1 MRIYVC
7 VKHVPDTAANIK
19 VDGGTG
25 YDPEVK
31 YVPNPYDEYGL
42 EAAVQ
47 LTEAAGRGEVIAVC
61 VGDTGAVN
69 SLRSAMAMGAHRSI
83 LVKDSAQLS
92 GSRKTARALAAAIR
106 SDLGADG
113 EPDLVF
119 TGKQSVDSEGMQTPY
134 WLGAELGLPVAA
146 NINAF
151 SMDGK
156 TAVLGRDLGGGT
168 RETLCVATPCIIG
181 AAKGMNE
188 PRFPKLPAILKAKK
202 KEIKEMDLAE
212 LDIPDQGDFVLQGL
226 EPVPERS
233 SAKIIEG
240 DPAQAVADLVRILAE
255 EEKVI

>member
-47 LTEAAGRGEVIAVC
+47 LTETAGDGEVIAVC
-61 VGDTGAVN
+61 VGDSGAVN
-69 SLRSAMAMGAHRSI
+69 TLRSAMAMGAHRSI
-83 LVKDSAQLS
+83 LVKDTAQLA
-92 GSRKTARALAAAIR
+92 GSRKTARALAAAIK
-106 SDLGADG
+106 SDG

-119 TGKQSVDSEGMQTPY
+119 TGKQSVDSEGMQVPY

-146 NINAF
+146 NVNTF
-151 SMDGK
+151 SMEGN
-156 TAVLGRDLGGGT
+156 TVALGRDMGGGT
-168 RETLCVATPCIIG
+168 RETLSMSAPCIIG
-181 AAKGMNE
+181 ATKGMNE

-202 KEIKEMDLAE
+202 KEIKELDLAA
-212 LDIPDQGDFVLQGL
+212 LDISEDGDLVLKGL

-233 SAKIIEG
+233 SAKIIDG